1 MPSTNGWTKSIERLL
16 KNWSQ
21 QISINEDEYRK
32 RGTFYRAWYYAF
44 GVFSVIA
51 QTGALTT
58 LINVIVSIINT
69 PDKCKPSNVNLGLLV
84 FIAIMETLILIAQG
98 LDKFFN
104 FGSGSEQFYE
114 AAKDHNALSRL
125 IDATLTL
132 PRIDRD
138 SAREVLLSV
147 RQQFNHIQDNSPN
160 LPPNAIVHRLDMYIY
175 ENPSQ
180 AKGQC
185 DRVTQVDNM
194 EEDIDGS
201 PPVPEDAVAVDLPES
216 PSEDLSHD
224 PDEEHVSIAQQC
236 KFGAQ
241 IQEQKGAAT
250 REHHRKRALR
260 ILEYQWRRMEQHAE
274 EERQNSTAPSPQHA
288 EEQYSTDISSQ
299 HAEEQYSTDTSSQN
313 PEDMV

>member
-1 MPSTNGWTKSIERLL
+1 MSPTNGWTKSVERLL

-32 RGTFYRAWYYAF
+32 RGTYYRAWYYAF

-58 LINVIVSIINT
+58 LINVIISIINT

-84 FIAIMETLILIAQG
+84 FIAVMETLILIAQG

-104 FGSGSEQFYE
+104 FGSGSEQYYE

-138 SAREVLLSV
+138 RAREVLLSI
-147 RQQFNHIQDNSPN
+147 RQQFNQIQDNSPN

-175 ENPSQ
+175 ENPSH
-180 AKGQC
+180 AKGHG
-185 DRVTQVDNM
+185 DRVTQVDDV
-194 EEDIDGS
+194 EDIDGS
-201 PPVPEDAVAVDLPES
+201 PPVPEAAVAVDLPES
-216 PSEDLSHD
+216 PSEDLSYD
-224 PDEEHVSIAQQC
+224 SDEEHVSIAQKC
-236 KFGAQ
+236 KFGVQ
-241 IQEQKGAAT
+241 MQEQKGEAT
-250 REHHRKRALR
+250 REHHRNLVLPN
-260 ILEYQWRRMEQHAE
+260 LEYQWRRMEQHAE
-274 EERQNSTAPSPQHA
+274 EERQEQNSS
-288 EEQYSTDISSQ
+288 
-299 HAEEQYSTDTSSQN
+299 DTSSQN